1 MNTQFDVGGEDA
13 RKRNHI
19 ITNKLNIYTI
29 TYAEMWDGQLSEYSD
44 GLRARQSGDRIPVGA
59 RFSAHP
65 DQPWGP
71 PRVLYNGYWVFPR
84 G

>member
-29 TYAEMWDGQLSEYSD
+29 TYAEMWAG
-44 GLRARQSGDRIPVGA
+44 
-59 RFSAHP
+59 
-65 DQPWGP
+65 
-71 PRVLYNGYWVFPR
+71 
-84 G
+84 